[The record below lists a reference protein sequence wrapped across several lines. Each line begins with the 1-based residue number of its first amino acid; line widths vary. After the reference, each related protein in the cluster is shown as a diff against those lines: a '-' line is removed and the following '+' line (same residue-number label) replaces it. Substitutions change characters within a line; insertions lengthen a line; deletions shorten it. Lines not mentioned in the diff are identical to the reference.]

1 MKWEGTYIVKLK
13 RKVLRVF
20 RDKKKKKQKT
30 KKQERMKKK
39 RK

>member
-20 RDKKKKKQKT
+20 RDKKKT
-30 KKQERMKKK
+30 ENKKQERMKKK

>member
-20 RDKKKKKQKT
+20 RDKKKKT
-30 KKQERMKKK
+30 ENKKQERMKKK